1 MNVYAVQMNNKNID
15 TGWLIG
21 GILSLAYSAFVLI
34 TGTYILDEDSLSFIN
49 RKESNQF
56 VYYLHLVGSASIGV
70 LLLYR
75 SLLFIPSNKEFND
88 KYPKYLERRLE
99 YQRQQFSV
107 NFDRLSNVL
116 LVIFLI
122 FAIIMLIS
130 KIL

>member
-1 MNVYAVQMNNKNID
+1 MVGVIKPMNNKNLK
-15 TGWLIG
+15 TRRLIG
-21 GILSLAYSAFVLI
+21 GALFLAYSAFVLI
-34 TGTYILDEDSLSFIN
+34 TGTYILDEDEFSFFT

-56 VYYLHLVGSASIGV
+56 VYYIHLIGSAAIGI

-88 KYPKYLERRLE
+88 RQPEYLRRRIE
-99 YQRQQFSV
+99 YQKQQFSLS
-107 NFDRLSNVL
+107 FDRLSNVL
-116 LVIFLI
+116 LAIFFI